1 MVAFVP
7 LRFPLGMIFIINIV
21 MFRRFFDSVDND
33 IFIVYRRYGV
43 YLVVL
48 SVYDYYLYG
57 FLLYPDGVVRFGA
70 YNIVI
75 NRNDEPSILF
85 QYEGQLH
92 SISIDNS
99 VLLFP
104 IQFRELF
111 CFNV

>member
-1 MVAFVP
+1 MVAFVL
-7 LRFPLGMIFIINIV
+7 LRFLLGMIFIINIV
-21 MFRRFFDSVDND
+21 MFRCFFDSGDND

-48 SVYDYYLYG
+48 SVYDYYIYG
-57 FLLYPDGVVRFGA
+57 FMLFPDGAIRFGA

-75 NRNDEPSILF
+75 NRNDVASILF
-85 QYEGQLH
+85 QYEGLLH

-104 IQFRELF
+104 NQFRELF

>member
-21 MFRRFFDSVDND
+21 MFRRFYDSGDND
-33 IFIVYRRYGV
+33 VFIVYRRYGV

-57 FLLYPDGVVRFGA
+57 FMLFPDGVIRFGA
-70 YNIVI
+70 YNII
-75 NRNDEPSILF
+75 FNRNDEPSILF
-85 QYEGQLH
+85 QYEGLLH

-99 VLLFP
+99 VPLFP
-104 IQFRELF
+104 SQFRELF